1 MPAPMPPA
9 LVLTAGRGRR
19 LAPLTDIRAKP
30 AVPVAGRALVLRIL
44 DWLAGQGVEEAVLNL
59 HHRPETITRSVGYG
73 AAAGVRVRY
82 SWEPVLL
89 GSAGGPRQALP
100 LLGPRFFVVNG
111 DTLADLNLRELLEDH
126 LRTGAAVTLGVTAHP
141 DPARYGGVLAAADGR
156 VRGFAPA
163 GGGAAALFVGVQ
175 VAEASAFADLPA
187 GQPAATV
194 GGLYDRLLRFPGGDG
209 PGGIRARAGSARF
222 LDVGTP
228 SDYLAACMAVAEE
241 QGQRAPTPGAGS
253 EVHPT
258 AALRR
263 TVVWNR
269 AVIGPRC
276 RLEDCSVTDD
286 VHLPAGTELRGAVC
300 VARTAVP
307 GSGGGRAGPRR
318 VAPARVIGNA
328 RVSPLD
334 AGAGAG
340 S

>member
-30 AVPVAGRALVLRIL
+30 AVPVAGRPLVLRIL

-59 HHRPETITRSVGYG
+59 HHRPDTITRSVGYG

-100 LLGPRFFVVNG
+100 FLGPRFFVVNG
-111 DTLADLNLRELLEDH
+111 DTLADVDLRALLDDH
-126 LRTGAAVTLGVTAHP
+126 SRTRAAVTLGVTAHP
-141 DPARYGGVLAAADGR
+141 DPARYGGVLVAADGR
-156 VRGFAPA
+156 VRGFAA
-163 GGGAAALFVGVQ
+163 AGGAAAAHFVGVQ

-194 GGLYDRLLRFPGGDG
+194 GGLYDRLLRSPGGNG
-209 PGGIRARAGSARF
+209 PGVIRAHAGSARF

-228 SDYLAACMAVAEE
+228 SDYLAACIAVAEE
-241 QGQRAPTPGAGS
+241 EGQGAPAPGAGS

-258 AALRR
+258 AVLTR

-276 RLEDCSVTDD
+276 RLEDCIVTDD

-300 VARTAVP
+300 VARAGAP
-307 GSGGGRAGPRR
+307 GSGDGRPGSRRPLPAG
-318 VAPARVIGNA
+318 VVGNA

-334 AGAGAG
+334 AGTGAG
-340 S
+340 P